1 MLQHFTTMTIAFAII
16 GIRGEI
22 DGKYELLV
30 ANGASLKKHL
40 DCDIYI
46 ILSSFITLHYYVFNN

>member
-1 MLQHFTTMTIAFAII
+1 MLQPFTTMTIAFAII

-30 ANGASLKKHL
+30 VDGTLPK
-40 DCDIYI
+40 DI
-46 ILSSFITLHYYVFNN
+46 